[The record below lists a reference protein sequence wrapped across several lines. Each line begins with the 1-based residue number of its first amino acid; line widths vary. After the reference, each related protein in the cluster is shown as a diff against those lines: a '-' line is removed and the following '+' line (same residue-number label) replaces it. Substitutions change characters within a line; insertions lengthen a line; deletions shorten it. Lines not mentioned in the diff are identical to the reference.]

1 MAAFSPSH
9 IRRKRAGGIFRANGG
24 GGDRAP
30 REAVCAT
37 SRQLRNDDGP
47 GRLAPC
53 CGYGS
58 RHQRPH
64 EMESAMTRPFIL
76 AIVIGVAAFGPA
88 GAQGINSAST
98 TPGGS
103 PSQTATPGQGR
114 TDPAFIPQGPC
125 SVSSNATGG
134 VTTSSSCGTDPLQV
148 PALTLS
154 SSSSPAQVSGGT
166 TRSTQSTSGSS
177 SSTTSTATS
186 NAGGGGAP
194 SSSTTLCSSSVP
206 STSGS
211 ISTGSLA
218 GGIAGGGC

>member
-1 MAAFSPSH
+1 MAGAATA
-9 IRRKRAGGIFRANGG
+9 RLAKL
-24 GGDRAP
+24 
-30 REAVCAT
+30 CA
-37 SRQLRNDDGP
+37 QLRGNLGTTMGP
-47 GRLAPC
+47 GGSPHAAAK
-53 CGYGS
+53 GS

-76 AIVIGVAAFGPA
+76 AIIIGVAAFGPA
-88 GAQGINSAST
+88 GAQGVNSANT
-98 TPGGS
+98 TPAGS
-103 PSQTATPGQGR
+103 LSQTATPGQGQA
-114 TDPAFIPQGPC
+114 DPAFIPQGPC

-154 SSSSPAQVSGGT
+154 SSSSPAQV
-166 TRSTQSTSGSS
+166 
-177 SSTTSTATS
+177 TTSTATS

-218 GGIAGGGC
+218 GGVAGGGC